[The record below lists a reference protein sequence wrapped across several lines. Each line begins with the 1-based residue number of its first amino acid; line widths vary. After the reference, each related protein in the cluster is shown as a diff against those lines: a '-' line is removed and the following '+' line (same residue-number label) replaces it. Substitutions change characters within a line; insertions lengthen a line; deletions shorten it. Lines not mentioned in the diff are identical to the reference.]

1 VLTTMSTAV
10 QFARHGDRYWVSFAF
25 DATAIAVIKALPSH
39 SRRWDPKKRVWHVD
53 AGYAKSLA
61 ANLREIGYVVVGLQP
76 DVRAHRETVDG
87 ADWARL
93 LFRRVGHMRSEPVF
107 RALSKV
113 LHPDVVGGDTA
124 LMRELNDAR
133 AELKDNDR

>member
-1 VLTTMSTAV
+1 MSTAV
-10 QFARHGDRYWVSFAF
+10 RFDHRGDHYAVTLAF
-25 DATAIAVIKALPSH
+25 DATAVAVIKALPSY
-39 SRRWDPKKRVWHVD
+39 SRRWDPAAKVWRVD

-76 DVRAHRETVDG
+76 DIRAHRETTDG

-107 RALSKV
+107 RALAHI
-113 LHPDVVGGDTA
+113 LHPDLASGDTA
-124 LMRELNDAR
+124 LMRELLTAR
-133 AELKDNDR
+133 DELKDGGAV